1 MTDDARGRA
10 RHGGG
15 EDRGVFAALGR
26 LAANHP
32 WRVIAVWL
40 IAAIAVIA
48 SAPQLTTTTDEAS
61 FLPSHYESIQATNLQ
76 ESAFPQAASPAAII
90 VLERADGSALTAS
103 DSATVQQIATKLE
116 QAHIADVTTL
126 QVGQP
131 SANKLIQTIGVQMP
145 KESDAQDTHQTDAVK
160 ALRTQLQSDLSGTDL
175 KGGITGTAA
184 QTLDSQ
190 SSSDKSGLIVGVGT
204 IGVIILLL
212 LIIFRSPIAAF
223 LPIITIGLLSQVAD
237 GVIAWADKAFSLQG
251 SSSVS
256 SLLIVV
262 LFGVGTDYY
271 LFFVY
276 RYRERLRAGDA
287 SRPAVETAVTRAG
300 EAIFSAGGAVIVS
313 FLALSLSTL
322 GLFKSLGPSL
332 AIAVAVTLLAGLTL
346 IPAIVSLLGPRV
358 FWPSK
363 AWRIEPKGARFT
375 AIGRTLG
382 RHPARFAGVAAIAMA
397 ALAIGAFSF
406 HPSFDLSA
414 GSTSSTVES
423 TVWQNQLERGEPAG
437 ATSPT
442 IVLVKS
448 DNGAA
453 LSTSALATYRTE
465 LAGVSGVGTV
475 SQAVPNATDSVA
487 FYEVF
492 LTHDPASSAA
502 LNTVKGPLRTTAHQ
516 DTPAGTT
523 ALVGGTTA
531 IYVDI
536 QSAMDHDYSV
546 VFPVAAVIIALI
558 LALVLRSVVAPL
570 YLLASVG
577 LGFGATL
584 GATVLLFQRG
594 PNASG
599 LTFILPIIMYMFV
612 VALGTDYNI
621 LMITR
626 LREETREGRP
636 AREAAA
642 EAVRHAGPTIASAG
656 LILAGSFASL
666 MLAGQSLLTQMG
678 FAITAGIVIAA
689 FVMAMFLTPSLTA
702 MLGHVAWWPG
712 HADAKKAASAPQ
724 PALPDA
730 EEEPEEATERS
741 IR

>member
-1 MTDDARGRA
+1 MTEDARGPGWHA
-10 RHGGG
+10 DG
-15 EDRGVFAALGR
+15 EKGVFAALGR

-48 SAPQLTTTTDEAS
+48 SAPQLTSTTDEAS
-61 FLPSHYESIQATNLQ
+61 FLPSHYESIQALNLQ
-76 ESAFPQAASPAAII
+76 ESAFPQAAAPSAII
-90 VLERADGSALTAS
+90 VLERTDGSALTAA
-103 DSATVQQIATKLE
+103 DSATVQQVASKLE
-116 QAHIADVTTL
+116 ASRIADVTTY

-145 KESDAQDTHQTDAVK
+145 TESDAQDTHQTDAVK
-160 ALRTQLQSDLSGTDL
+160 ALRAQLQSDLSGTNL

-190 SSSDKSGLIVGVGT
+190 SSSNKSGLIVSFGT
-204 IGVIILLL
+204 IGMIIVLL

-223 LPIITIGLLSQVAD
+223 LPIITIAVLSQVAN
-237 GVIAWADKAFSLQG
+237 GLIGWATKAFDLKTD
-251 SSSVS
+251 SSVT

-271 LFFVY
+271 LFFLY
-276 RYRERLRAGDA
+276 RYRERLRGGDD
-287 SRPAVETAVTRAG
+287 SRHAVATAVHRAG

-313 FLALSLSTL
+313 FMALSLSTL
-322 GLFKSLGPSL
+322 GLFKSLGPAL

-363 AWRIEPKGARFT
+363 SWRNEPKGARFA
-375 AIGRTLG
+375 AIGKSMG
-382 RHPARFAGVAAIAMA
+382 RHPGRFAAVSALAMG
-397 ALAIGAFSF
+397 ALAIAALSF
-406 HPSFDLSA
+406 HPTFDLS
-414 GSTSSTVES
+414 STSSSSTAES
-423 TVWQNQLERGEPAG
+423 TVWQNQMQRGEPAG
-437 ATSPT
+437 ATNPT
-442 IVLVKS
+442 EILVKS
-448 DNGAA
+448 DGGAQ
-453 LSTSALATYRTE
+453 LSASELTSFRTE
-465 LAGVSGVGTV
+465 IAGVSGVGTV
-475 SQAVPNATDSVA
+475 SPAIPNPGGTVA
-487 FYEVF
+487 LYEVF

-502 LNTVKGPLRTTAHQ
+502 MNTVKGPLRTAAHQ
-516 DTPAGTT
+516 DSPAGTT

-536 QSAMDHDYSV
+536 QAAMNHDYSV
-546 VFPVAAVIIALI
+546 VFPVAALVIALI

-577 LGFGATL
+577 LGFAATL
-584 GATVLLFQRG
+584 GATVLLFQTPANG
-594 PNASG
+594 NG
-599 LTFILPIIMYMFV
+599 LIFMLPIIMYMFV

-621 LMITR
+621 LMISR
-626 LREETREGRP
+626 LREESRQGRP
-636 AREAAA
+636 PREAAA

-702 MLGHVAWWPG
+702 LLGHAAWWPG
-712 HADAKKAASAPQ
+712 RADRKKTVTLE
-724 PALPDA
+724 PAWPD
-730 EEEPEEATERS
+730 PEESEPAEQLR
-741 IR
+741 

>member
-1 MTDDARGRA
+1 MIMTEDARGPG

-15 EDRGVFAALGR
+15 ERERGVFAGLGR

-32 WRVIAVWL
+32 WRVIAVWV
-40 IAAIAVIA
+40 IAAIAVIGF
-48 SAPQLTTTTDEAS
+48 APQLTSTSDEAS
-61 FLPSHYESIQATNLQ
+61 FLPSHYESIQAANLQ
-76 ESAFPQAASPAAII
+76 QSAFPQAAAPAAII
-90 VLERADGSALTAS
+90 VLERADGSALTAA
-103 DSATVQQIATKLE
+103 DSATVQQIATKL
-116 QAHIADVTTL
+116 QRAHIADVTSL

-131 SANKLIQTIGVQMP
+131 SANKLIQTVGVQMP
-145 KESDAQDTHQTDAVK
+145 KESDAQATHQTDAVK
-160 ALRTQLQSDLSGTDL
+160 ALRPQLQSALSGTDL

-190 SSSDKSGLIVGVGT
+190 SSSNSSGLIVGVGT
-204 IGVIILLL
+204 VGLIIVLLL
-212 LIIFRSPIAAF
+212 VIFRSPIAAL
-223 LPIITIGLLSQVAD
+223 LPIVTIGLLSQVAD
-237 GVIAWADKAFSLQG
+237 GLIALASKAFNLQG
-251 SSSVS
+251 SSSVT

-262 LFGVGTDYY
+262 
-271 LFFVY
+271 
-276 RYRERLRAGDA
+276 
-287 SRPAVETAVTRAG
+287 
-300 EAIFSAGGAVIVS
+300 
-313 FLALSLSTL
+313 
-322 GLFKSLGPSL
+322 L

-363 AWRIEPKGARFT
+363 AWRTEPKGARFT
-375 AIGRTLG
+375 AIGKALG

-414 GSTSSTVES
+414 GSTSSTAES
-423 TVWQNQLERGEPAG
+423 TVWQTQLQRGEPAG
-437 ATSPT
+437 ATNPT
-442 IVLVKS
+442 EVLVKS
-448 DNGAA
+448 DNGAK
-453 LSTSALATYRTE
+453 LSASELAAFRSD

-475 SQAVPNATDSVA
+475 SQAIPNPADTVA

-502 LNTVKGPLRTTAHQ
+502 LNTVKGPLRTTTEHQ
-516 DTPAGTT
+516 TAPAGTT

-531 IYVDI
+531 VYVDI
-536 QSAMDHDYSV
+536 QAAMNHDYSV

-577 LGFGATL
+577 LGFAATL
-584 GATVLLFQRG
+584 GSTVLLFQHG
-594 PNASG
+594 SNSNG
-599 LTFILPIIMYMFV
+599 LIFMLPIIMYMFV

-626 LREETREGRP
+626 LREESREGRP
-636 AREAAA
+636 PREAAA

-689 FVMAMFLTPSLTA
+689 FVMAMFLTPALTA
-702 MLGHVAWWPG
+702 MLGHAAWWPG
-712 HADAKKAASAPQ
+712 RADAKKAVAPRQ
-724 PALPDA
+724 ALPDP
-730 EEEPEEATERS
+730 EEEEAGVAQAAFS
-741 IR
+741 NPD